1 MLKFVSKSKEI
12 IVLSILSIQCEGAI
26 HGRLVRE
33 SIRKRRKSKTL
44 LHDLVTQFIFFPRN
58 QVLPLSVSTGFCM
71 LSSVSARAQGVRT
84 RLLDW
89 CESHGIT
96 LRFGCPLWGLGEN
109 GEVFLWAH
117 HPPEPGM
124 EE

>member
-1 MLKFVSKSKEI
+1 MAGALRGRARTVALLLLDLGMDPSPDHPISVEI
-12 IVLSILSIQCEGAI
+12 RCDCLAL
-26 HGRLVRE
+26 
-33 SIRKRRKSKTL
+33 
-44 LHDLVTQFIFFPRN
+44 FPRN

-89 CESHGIT
+89 CESRGIT